1 MFAGGDLDV
10 GFKNFKLDTSNIKKW
25 QADGDTLEAA
35 LGFAVDNI
43 VAGRSE
49 LDVVYEII
57 LKMGLSLTYPVVER
71 NVNGKRIYIIGD
83 GALMICL
90 DSNITLDVAEG
101 MVSLQKE
108 YQPEVWKVVF
118 YDNGF
123 VDDQTKTNSKEILK
137 NAGLDDDAFA
147 TI

>member
-1 MFAGGDLDV
+1 M
-10 GFKNFKLDTSNIKKW
+10 
-25 QADGDTLEAA
+25 
-35 LGFAVDNI
+35 
-43 VAGRSE
+43 
-49 LDVVYEII
+49 VYEII

-71 NVNGKRIYIIGD
+71 NVNGKKIYIIGD

-90 DSNITLDVAEG
+90 DSDITLDVAEG